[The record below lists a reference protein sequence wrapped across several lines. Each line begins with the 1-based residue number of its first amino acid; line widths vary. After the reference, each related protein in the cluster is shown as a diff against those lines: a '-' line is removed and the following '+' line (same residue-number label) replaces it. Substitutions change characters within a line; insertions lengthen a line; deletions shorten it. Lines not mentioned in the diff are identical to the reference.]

1 MFCSAQKTFYF
12 CLNLELVQINILMK
26 RITFILCLT
35 LLFISCKNNTNEKT
49 TENQAKT
56 EQPITKERI
65 ISLNGTITEILVD
78 LGQKQ
83 NIVGV
88 DVTSTFPTDISQTA
102 IQLEHVSKINIEA
115 LLALQPTILY
125 IAKKDLNDNLKQQ
138 LESAGIKLFVI
149 DQEFSIEGTKKLIID
164 IANSLKLSNTSEV
177 LDKIDLETKAIT
189 TLATKPKVLF
199 IYARGASTL
208 LVAGENTPMEK
219 MIELAGGENA
229 IKGFSD
235 FKPLTPEALLN
246 SNPDYILMFDT
257 GLQSMGGIDG
267 VLKIE
272 GINKTNAGK
281 NKKVIAMD
289 GLLLTGFTP
298 RVGESITTLNKLLAE

>member
-1 MFCSAQKTFYF
+1 
-12 CLNLELVQINILMK
+12 MK

-35 LLFISCKNNTNEKT
+35 LLFISCKNNTSEKT

-65 ISLNGTITEILVD
+65 ISLNGTTTEILVD

-115 LLALQPTILY
+115 LLALQPTIVY

-138 LESAGIKLFVI
+138 LESTGIKLFVI

-298 RVGESITTLNKLLAE
+298 RVGEAITTLNKLLAE

>member
-35 LLFISCKNNTNEKT
+35 LLFISCKNNTSEKT

-65 ISLNGTITEILVD
+65 ISLNGTTTEILVD

-115 LLALQPTILY
+115 LLALQPTIVY

-138 LESAGIKLFVI
+138 LESTGIKLFVI

-298 RVGESITTLNKLLAE
+298 RVGEAITTLNKLLAE